1 MDLLLISAFGIK
13 RPAKVW
19 NTKTLQSDRQSPAS
33 VLKTG
38 EKPLQAFDRRR
49 ELVINAKA
57 KTSFIQRLEYRIC
70 GNSSIS
76 SFMSLLVAPCD
87 VTECTNRFGC
97 VEAGTTKH
105 LERSLIVMDQTEI
118 R

>member
-38 EKPLQAFDRRR
+38 EKPLQAFDR
-49 ELVINAKA
+49 
-57 KTSFIQRLEYRIC
+57 
-70 GNSSIS
+70 
-76 SFMSLLVAPCD
+76 
-87 VTECTNRFGC
+87 
-97 VEAGTTKH
+97 
-105 LERSLIVMDQTEI
+105 
-118 R
+118 